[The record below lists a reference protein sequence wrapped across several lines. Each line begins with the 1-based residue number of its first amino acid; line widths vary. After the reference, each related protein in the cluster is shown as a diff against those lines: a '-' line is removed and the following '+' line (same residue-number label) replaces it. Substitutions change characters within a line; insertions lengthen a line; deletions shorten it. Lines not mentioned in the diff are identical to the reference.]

1 MSHPTASPDDIVII
15 GARRTPQGKLLGQ
28 LAAVNAVTLGATAI
42 RSAVEAADIDV
53 AEVDQVIMG
62 QVVQADAGQNPAR
75 QAAVEAGIP
84 MATPAMTVNSVC
96 LSGLRAI
103 IDAARLLRLG
113 EAAVVVAG
121 GQESMSNAPH
131 LLRGAR
137 KGVAFGTVPAVDAL
151 ERDALSDA
159 FDHGSMG
166 VNTEQGNT
174 SLAITRERQD
184 EVAMASHQR
193 AAAAWEEGVFTDEIA
208 VVDVPQRKG
217 DLVRVDRDQGIRP
230 ESTVETLGKL
240 RPAFAKDGT
249 ITAGNSSPISDGAAA
264 VVLTTREW
272 AEARGIEVLA
282 TLGVAAHVAGP
293 DTSLHMQPAGA
304 IRAAV
309 DRSRWSLSDLDFIE
323 INEAFGAVAVA
334 SLAEL
339 GYPLEKTNIHGGAIA
354 LGHPVGASGGRLVV
368 HAAHELARRGTGRA
382 AVALCGGGG
391 QGDALLLWR

>member
-113 EAAVVVAG
+113 EAGVVVAG